1 MKQNGYVKAVKAAFP
16 YTIPVLT
23 GYLFI
28 GIAFGVM
35 YQEKGYNFLWAIL
48 MSILVY
54 AGSGQYLAVNF
65 FAPGVSFLQII
76 FLEFMVN
83 MKKPLR
89 ILELG
94 TAIGY
99 SAIIMHDAAG
109 CNPHI
114 TTIERSEEMIKYAK
128 ENIKAY
134 GLEDKITIEAGDCLE
149 VLEKLEGPY
158 DLIFMD
164 AGKGHYNHFL
174 PHCLRLLKDDGII
187 IADNV
192 LFRGMVATD
201 DLVKRRKITIVKRMR
216 TYLDMVSQDEN
227 LITSVIPMGDG
238 IAITRRKN

>member
-1 MKQNGYVKAVKAAFP
+1 MSGITFDYMESYIRELISDRDGILKDIEDFARENGVPIVQKETAK
-16 YTIPVLT
+16 
-23 GYLFI
+23 
-28 GIAFGVM
+28 
-35 YQEKGYNFLWAIL
+35 
-48 MSILVY
+48 
-54 AGSGQYLAVNF
+54 
-65 FAPGVSFLQII
+65 
-76 FLEFMVN
+76 FLEFMVS

-94 TAIGY
+94 TAIGFSSILMY
-99 SAIIMHDAAG
+99 EAAG
-109 CNPHI
+109 TKPDI
-114 TTIERSEEMIKYAK
+114 ITIERDSKMIELAK
-128 ENIKAY
+128 VNLEKFN
-134 GLEDKITIEAGDCLE
+134 LEDKIKIKEGDCLE
-149 VLEKLEGPY
+149 ILEELDDSF

-216 TYLDMVSQDEN
+216 TYLDMVSKDES

-238 IAITRRKN
+238 IAVTKRR

>member
-1 MKQNGYVKAVKAAFP
+1 MPIAQKE
-16 YTIPVLT
+16 TI
-23 GYLFI
+23 
-28 GIAFGVM
+28 
-35 YQEKGYNFLWAIL
+35 K
-48 MSILVY
+48 
-54 AGSGQYLAVNF
+54 
-65 FAPGVSFLQII
+65 
-76 FLEFMVN
+76 FLEFMVS

-109 CNPHI
+109 TNPHI

-128 ENIKAY
+128 ENIKSF
-134 GLEDKITIEAGDCLE
+134 GLEDKIVIEEGDCLE
-149 VLEKLEGPY
+149 ILEKLQEPY

-192 LFRGMVATD
+192 LFRGMVASD
-201 DLVKRRKITIVKRMR
+201 ELVKRRKITIVKRMR
-216 TYLDMVSQDEN
+216 TYLELVSQDPD

-238 IAITRRKN
+238 IAITRRR